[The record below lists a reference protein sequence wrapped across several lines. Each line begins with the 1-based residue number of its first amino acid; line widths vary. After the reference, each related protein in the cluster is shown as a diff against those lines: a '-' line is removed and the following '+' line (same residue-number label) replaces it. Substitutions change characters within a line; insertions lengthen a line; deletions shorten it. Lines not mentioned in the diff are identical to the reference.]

1 MELILSIIGSIAL
14 VGIFAVMG
22 SFWVAR
28 DLGRTDA
35 TGGVLLLVYSVVMTG
50 IVFFAV
56 PHWTLPGLETFVA
69 ATPYVQFI
77 SVVAGLLSGLSKRTG

>member
-1 MELILSIIGSIAL
+1 MEMILSIVGSIAL

-50 IVFFAV
+50 IVFFAA
-56 PHWTLPGLETFVA
+56 PNGYIPGLEAFAV
-69 ATPYVQFI
+69 ATPYVLLI
-77 SVVAGLLSGLSKRTG
+77 SVVAGLLRGLNKRTR